1 MCRLTFGVRVCG
13 CVCVCLQLPLGV
25 RVCVRVWA
33 PEVVQVGDLLHAEP
47 AELGAADGTG
57 HVITAAVVHLDDVR
71 TAARAG
77 LDVISWG
84 PQCTVVSWIVRAC
97 VCVFKPPLK

>member
-1 MCRLTFGVRVCG
+1 MCVCVG
-13 CVCVCLQLPLGV
+13 ACVCVYNSLWVCVCVC
-25 RVCVRVWA
+25 VWA